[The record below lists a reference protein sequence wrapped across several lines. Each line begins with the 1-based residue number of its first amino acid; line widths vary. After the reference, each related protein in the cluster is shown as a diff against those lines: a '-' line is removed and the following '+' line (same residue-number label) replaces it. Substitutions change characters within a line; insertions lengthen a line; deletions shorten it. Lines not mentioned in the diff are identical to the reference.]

1 MADIRIKDLPTTASL
16 TSSDDF
22 IAIDGFT
29 NGTRKLSAA
38 TPAFLTSV
46 TTPSLTSPASTNL
59 TLAGGAGNS
68 SIILTPAGTGGVGIG
83 TATPTAGQLEIKGNS
98 DGGSFPNRPRL
109 ALTNDAGTPVT
120 WSIQPWS
127 TSGDANLSIYRSG
140 STGNILLAPTGGN
153 VGIGTTSPLASLHV
167 QKASSNTLGILE
179 RITTSSTVLGE
190 SVYLR
195 LIDAAA
201 GGTARAE
208 IGFGYKG
215 TTYQPAAI
223 GYVATSSNGN
233 TMGALYLA
241 TRDVTTDS
249 APTERMRIASTGDVT
264 ISSTTAGAA
273 NAGALVVQ
281 GGISA
286 GNTGAAS
293 YFGGAVA
300 VSAGGLSGLIVGSN
314 LANNGATIQLLGRS
328 SGFNNWM
335 LATSFYAANGNI
347 GLVPST
353 TVGGSTFS
361 TPVFELTPTGAAT
374 FAGAVTAPAA
384 GYSINASGT
393 YGMSLLQI
401 DNSLDRL
408 GLTAGAS
415 VSGATFTARYA
426 APMVVRMAPDVGVF
440 QICVDSG
447 KTIGNAYT
455 PTGQLEISSTSS
467 TFSGTVI
474 VPAATAS
481 LAPLRIPHGTAPT
494 SPTNGDMWT
503 TTAGLYIR
511 INGATVGPLS

>member
-46 TTPSLTSPASTNL
+46 TTPSLTSPASTDL
-59 TLAGGAGNS
+59 TLAAGGTNQNVV
-68 SIILTPAGTGGVGIG
+68 LTPSGTGGVGIG
-83 TATPTAGQLEIKGNS
+83 T
-98 DGGSFPNRPRL
+98 
-109 ALTNDAGTPVT
+109 V
-120 WSIQPWS
+120 
-127 TSGDANLSIYRSG
+127 
-140 STGNILLAPTGGN
+140 
-153 VGIGTTSPLASLHV
+153 SPINKLDV
-167 QKASSNTLGILE
+167 F
-179 RITTSSTVLGE
+179 
-190 SVYLR
+190 
-195 LIDAAA
+195 
-201 GGTARAE
+201 GTAVDPSLTSHNGIATIRGSSSYGIE
-208 IGFGYKG
+208 FGEF
-215 TTYQPAAI
+215 AANAMWI
-223 GYVATSSNGN
+223 QAHDVSNSGL
-233 TMGALYLA
+233 TQ
-241 TRDVTTDS
+241 
-249 APTERMRIASTGDVT
+249 T
-264 ISSTTAGAA
+264 ISINPLGGRVNFGDTTAGAA